1 MRLEGDIEVIREIE
15 QFIVNNTQY
24 DLVKDMPREHIFKC
38 DAEPT
43 YYTKSYMIWLGS
55 FFEFDIKLT
64 YDLRINKGK
73 FIMSDEYSYILF
85 CKHPE
90 LSVLLSKMN
99 NIQLSQYTGGNHKIE
114 DIPVKEQNI
123 DVKFVQK
130 EI

>member
-15 QFIVNNTQY
+15 KFIVSNTQY
-24 DLVKDMPREHIFKC
+24 DLIKDMPREHIFNC

-43 YYTKSYMIWLGS
+43 CYTKSFMIWLGS
-55 FFEFDIKLT
+55 FFEFDIRLT

-73 FIMSDEYSYILF
+73 FIMSDEYSHILF

-99 NIQLSQYTGGNHKIE
+99 NIQLSQYTGGKHKIE
-114 DIPVKEQNI
+114 NIPVKEQKL
-123 DVKFVQK
+123 DVKLV
-130 EI
+130 